1 MKKLLLYAGLLLCT
15 GAAAVAGVAIASDKG
30 PAEIT
35 LQSTIDPAT
44 TPKPAQFPHAAHQ
57 GRMECK
63 VCHHSKGPDG
73 KRVDYVAGQKIE
85 KCESCHNSKAGMPE
99 KVSTFK
105 NAAHALCQD
114 CHKKTNA
121 DLGKCGTCHKK

>member
-15 GAAAVAGVAIASDKG
+15 GAAAVAGVAVAADKG

-44 TPKPAQFPHAAHQ
+44 TPKPSQFPHAAHQ

-73 KRVDYVAGQKIE
+73 KKIEYVEGQKIE

-99 KVSTFK
+99 KLSTFK

-114 CHKKTNA
+114 CHKKTKPELA
-121 DLGKCGTCHKK
+121 KCGVCHK

>member
-1 MKKLLLYAGLLLCT
+1 MKKLLLYAGLLCCT
-15 GAAAVAGVAIASDKG
+15 VVAGEAVAADKG

-57 GRMECK
+57 GRLECK
-63 VCHHSKGPDG
+63 ICHHGKGPDG
-73 KRVDYVAGQKIE
+73 KRIEYVEGQKIE

-99 KVSTFK
+99 KVGTFK

-114 CHKKTNA
+114 CHKKTKPE
-121 DLGKCGTCHKK
+121 LGKCGVCHK

>member
-1 MKKLLLYAGLLLCT
+1 MKKLFVFGALLLCSVAVGT
-15 GAAAVAGVAIASDKG
+15 AGYVIAADKG

-35 LQSTIDPAT
+35 LKSTIDPAA

-57 GRMECK
+57 GRLECK
-63 VCHHSKGPDG
+63 VCHHAKGPDG
-73 KRVDYVAGQKIE
+73 KRIDYVEGQKIE
-85 KCESCHNSKAGMPE
+85 KCETCHNSKAGMPE

-114 CHKKTNA
+114 CHKKTKPELA
-121 DLGKCGTCHKK
+121 KCGVCHK

>member
-15 GAAAVAGVAIASDKG
+15 GAAAVAGVAVAADKG

-44 TPKPAQFPHAAHQ
+44 TPKPSQFPHAAHQ

-73 KRVDYVAGQKIE
+73 KKIDYVEGQKIE

-99 KVSTFK
+99 KLSTFK

-114 CHKKTNA
+114 CHKKTKPELA
-121 DLGKCGTCHKK
+121 KCGVCHK